1 MADRDLGFNIT
12 ALDNASRT
20 FVRMAE
26 QVDRLQRKLDEL
38 DHQSATVDVNADT
51 HGAEQ
56 QLRSFSR
63 SSARSG
69 ARAGG
74 RFGDAFRARAQAA
87 LEHLPQVNV
96 TADTSEADRRIAEL
110 RLQLNSLVAKKVG
123 VDIDAG
129 EATAKMAEIQAE
141 LNRLSAEHPNVDVR
155 VDIAR
160 ATAELAAVQAEI
172 NRVDGQSAT
181 VNVHADT
188 AGAMAQLAALR
199 AAAASTGGSISL
211 IGVAFASLAAIAG
224 PVLVAA
230 GAGVT
235 ALGAAAGAAAIGVGG
250 LAAVAIPAFHDIS
263 QVSKAQDALNKATR
277 KYGAG
282 SSQAIAAS
290 KKYRAALSQLTPAE
304 RSLAGAVD
312 RAKKAF
318 KGWGRSLQPLVLP
331 VIAKGVGLL
340 TPALANLTPFVKTA
354 SRALGQVITMLG
366 QAVRSPFWQQF
377 SQTLATIGGVAIVGF
392 AKTILNLAKGFAGL
406 VTAFQPVIMSVIPGL
421 VDLTNRFAA
430 WATTIGQT
438 AGFKRFL
445 GYIARIGP
453 LVLSTFGNLIKLVVH
468 LLAALAPV
476 GAIILIVAN
485 GFAKLINA
493 IPTPVLQAIA
503 VGIAGIVAAIVAFN
517 VAMGIFDI
525 VTSPVQLILL
535 AIVAAI
541 GLLTVGIYELVK
553 HWRAV
558 WNGIKVA
565 ALAVWRGFLKPIFDG
580 IAAAARMV
588 GRVAVWLWRNILGPA
603 FRGIATVA
611 KYMFAI
617 LYTVVFLP
625 LYLLW
630 KYTIAPVVKWLWRN
644 VFAPAFHGIAKLAT
658 WLWRNVVKPTFAQ
671 FMAGIRLLGAV
682 ARWLYRNVISPV
694 FHGIAAVARWLWR
707 NVVRPVFRAMDA
719 FWRNVIGPTVRWLWR
734 NVVSPAFH
742 GIASVARWLW
752 RNALRPAFDAIKN
765 AVHKVG
771 SAFSKTKDWIARA
784 WSKVKSIAAK
794 PIRFVVNTV
803 YNGGIRPVWNGIAG
817 LFGLRKLPRVN
828 FASGGIVPGYTPGR
842 DTHMVGV
849 GGGEAVMRPEWTR
862 AAGPGYIAG
871 ANEAARLGG
880 VPGAQSFI
888 SANGLPGY
896 SLGGIVGDVW
906 GGLKHAAGWVRNKIG
921 DLGALFAHPAA
932 SIKRLFGGFA
942 GKIRALGDNR
952 WIGALAHIP
961 EKLVSAAIKKVKE
974 WFSAGVGAPAGAGV
988 QRWAGLLRRA
998 LAMNGL
1004 PAGPAYV
1011 GAWLRQ
1017 IATESG
1023 GNARIHQHVHDINS
1037 RLGHPAEGL
1046 LQTIPSTFNAYKF
1059 PGHGNIFN
1067 GFDNMLAAINYA
1079 KSTYGARGMLGVI
1092 GHGHGYDSGGWLPT
1106 GLSLAYNGTG
1116 QPERVTAP
1124 GQSVISERDAR
1135 RIGKALAAELEPMR
1149 PLSFTL
1155 NNPTEASVG
1164 EFAEDVMFAVR
1175 HESKAAR

>member
-1 MADRDLGFNIT
+1 VAEYDAGQVFVQIVPSFQGVQTQIRSEAEKWGHTIRETLQGSIRDGIRNGIQEGGH
-12 ALDNASRT
+12 AAS
-20 FVRMAE
+20 A
-26 QVDRLQRKLDEL
+26 
-38 DHQSATVDVNADT
+38 SA
-51 HGAEQ
+51 
-56 QLRSFSR
+56 
-63 SSARSG
+63 
-69 ARAGG
+69 ARAGERAG
-74 RFGDAFRARAQAA
+74 GKFADAFRARANAA
-87 LEHLPQVNV
+87 LQRLPQIDVR
-96 TADTSEADRRIAEL
+96 ADTSEADRKIAEL
-110 RLQLNSLVAKKVG
+110 RLQLNSLVAKRIG

-141 LNRLSAEHPNVDVR
+141 LERLSHSHPDIAVR
-155 VDIAR
+155 ADIAR
-160 ATAELAAVQAEI
+160 ATAELAAVQTEI

-199 AAAASTGGSISL
+199 AAAASAGGGISL

-224 PVLVAA
+224 PVLLAA
-230 GAGVT
+230 SAGVT
-235 ALGAAAGAAAIGVGG
+235 ALGAAAGAAAIGVGA
-250 LAAVAIPAFHDIS
+250 LAAVAVPAFNDIS

-277 KYGAG
+277 TYGAG
-282 SSQAIAAS
+282 SAQAIAAS
-290 KKYRAALSQLTPAE
+290 KKYQAALSQLTPAE
-304 RSLAGAVD
+304 RTLAGAVA
-312 RAKKAF
+312 RAKSAF
-318 KGWGRSLQPLVLP
+318 QGWSRALQPTVLP
-331 VIAKGVGLL
+331 VLTRGIGLL
-340 TPALANLTPFVKTA
+340 TPALANLTPFVHA
-354 SRALGQVITMLG
+354 AAHALGQVVTMLG
-366 QAVRSPFWQQF
+366 RAVRSPFWQQF
-377 SQTLATIGGVAIVGF
+377 SQTLARIGGVAIVGF

-406 VTAFQPVIMSVIPGL
+406 VTAFQPVIMQVIPGL

-430 WATTIGQT
+430 WATTVGQT

-468 LLAALAPV
+468 LLAALSPIGV
-476 GAIILIVAN
+476 IILIVAN
-485 GFAKLINA
+485 GVAKLINA

-503 VGIAGIVAAIVAFN
+503 VGIAGMVVGFYALAAAAAVANLALV
-517 VAMGIFDI
+517 
-525 VTSPVQLILL
+525 PEELL
-535 AIVAAI
+535 LAAIVAAI
-541 GLLTVGIYELVK
+541 GLLTVAIYELVV

-558 WNGIKVA
+558 WNGIKIA

-588 GRVAVWLWRNILGPA
+588 GRVAVWLWRNILAPA

-617 LYTVVFLP
+617 VYTAVFLP

-630 KYTIAPVVKWLWRN
+630 KYTIAPVVRWLWRN
-644 VFAPAFHGIAKLAT
+644 VFQPAFRGIAKLAT

-671 FMAGIRLLGAV
+671 FMAGIRVLGAV
-682 ARWLYRNVISPV
+682 ARWLYSNVISPA
-694 FHGIAAVARWLWR
+694 FHGIASVARWLWR
-707 NVVRPVFRAMDA
+707 NVIHPVFRAMVA
-719 FWRNVIGPTVRWLWR
+719 IWRNVVGPAVRWLWR
-734 NVVSPAFH
+734 NVVQPAFH

-784 WSKVKSIAAK
+784 WSKVKQIAAK

-817 LFGLRKLPRVN
+817 LFGLHKLPAVH
-828 FASGGIVPGYTPGR
+828 FARGGVVPGYTPGR

-871 ANEAARLGG
+871 ANQAARLGG
-880 VPGAQSFI
+880 VSGAQSFI

-906 GGLKHAAGWVRNKIG
+906 GGLKHAAGWVRKKIG

-1017 IATESG
+1017 IATESS
-1023 GNARIHQHVHDINS
+1023 GNPHARQGIVDINS
-1037 RLGHPAEGL
+1037 IEGHPAEGL
-1046 LQTIPSTFNAYKF
+1046 LQTIPSTFASYAF

-1067 GFDNMLAAINYA
+1067 GFDNMLAAIHYA
-1079 KSTYGARGMLGVI
+1079 KSRYGARGMLGVI
-1092 GHGHGYDSGGWLPT
+1092 GHGHGYDQGGWLMP
-1106 GLSLAYNGTG
+1106 GASLAVNGTG
-1116 QPERVTAP
+1116 KPEAVFTQA
-1124 GQSVISERDAR
+1124 Q
-1135 RIGKALAAELEPMR
+1135 LAALTQERSGHLTGELY
-1149 PLSFTL
+1149 LSDGAFL
-1155 NNPTEASVG
+1155 GQVQGVLDEHDERQADLLRAG
-1164 EFAEDVMFAVR
+1164 R
-1175 HESKAAR
+1175 R